1 MHERTR
7 RAVARLLFVLVC
19 ALPTMAT
26 ALVVLVTFTPW
37 FANYRRE
44 RLEQELSLRIG
55 LAVEI
60 DKVEYLSPGALRLSG
75 VQLLEPE
82 TRTLVAKVFMVTWI
96 DTDTKLAF
104 RLSQPEIQSSMLPY
118 VWHVIHDRFLCQ
130 PELTIN
136 PVRLAADD
144 LTIHSRTGS
153 TTLRDVDAWLSPVNG
168 GVEAKIQCQPA
179 GRPTGSPVIIT
190 AVRDRTGAIP
200 ATNLTM
206 ETGDVPLPCSGIA
219 DYFPAMRKLGPDA
232 TFTGTMRWTPS
243 NSHWSLD
250 LGGSY
255 FDNIDMAEF
264 MRGTPHR
271 LTGSMRLRL
280 ERGVIEPG
288 SNFDVAG
295 TLVSEAGFVSQS
307 LLQELQS
314 HVGFRTATPVP
325 GDARDWPYDA
335 MAIRFDLFGPDMSL
349 EGVCHRQRG
358 HESLS
363 PGTVFA
369 SSGSGFCMGTALRQ
383 SWVGLARALW
393 PEQGELLPVS
403 SQTAWLFNFLPAPKP
418 TALRGTA
425 SEPEPP
431 RITDASEFSGV
442 PTISQP

>member
-19 ALPTMAT
+19 ALPTTAT

-37 FANYRRE
+37 FSNYRRG

-60 DKVEYLSPGALRLSG
+60 NKVEYLSPGAIRLGG
-75 VQLLEPE
+75 VRLLEPE
-82 TRTLVAKVFMVTWI
+82 TRTEVAKVFMITWV

-136 PVRLAADD
+136 PVRMAADD

-153 TTLRDVDAWLSPVNG
+153 TTLRDVDAFLGPVDG
-168 GVEAKIQCQPA
+168 GLVATIQCVPA
-179 GRPTGSPVIIT
+179 GRPDGSPIHISV
-190 AVRDRTGAIP
+190 VRDRAGTTP

-206 ETGDVPLPCSGIA
+206 KTNEVPLSCSAIA
-219 DYFPAMRKLGPDA
+219 DYFPAMKKLGPDA
-232 TFTGTMRWTPS
+232 TFTGTMLWKPS
-243 NSHWSLD
+243 DKDWSLD

-271 LTGSMRLRL
+271 LTGRMRLRL
-280 ERGVIEPG
+280 ERCGIEPG
-288 SNFDVAG
+288 SKFDIAG
-295 TLVSEAGFVSQS
+295 TLVSESGFVSQS

-314 HVGFRTATPVP
+314 HVGFRVATPVP

-349 EGVCHRQRG
+349 DGVCHRQRG

-369 SSGSGFCMGTALRQ
+369 TSGRGFCISAPLRQ

-403 SQTAWLFNFLPAPKP
+403 TQTSWLFSFLPAPKP
-418 TALRGTA
+418 TAMSGGVA
-425 SEPEPP
+425 EPQPP
-431 RITDASEFSGV
+431 RITDASDLSGV